1 MIVNLPLTLI
11 GDQVLHFVLYF
22 FCTFGVILNKKK
34 KKKHRYLQDVYT
46 AQVHKRQR
54 KLNNVNRL

>member
-11 GDQVLHFVLYF
+11 GDQVMHFVLYF
-22 FCTFGVILNKKK
+22 FCTFGVILKKK
-34 KKKHRYLQDVYT
+34 YRYLQDVYT